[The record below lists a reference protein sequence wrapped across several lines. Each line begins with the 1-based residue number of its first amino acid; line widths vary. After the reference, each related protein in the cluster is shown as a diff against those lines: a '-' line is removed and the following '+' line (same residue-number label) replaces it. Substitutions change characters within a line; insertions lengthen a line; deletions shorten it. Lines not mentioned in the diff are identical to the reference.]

1 VGIAVT
7 TSELL
12 QRTWEWHTSVVVGCA
27 LLGAAYIVFVR
38 PLRRRRVLSFLAG
51 VLLLLFTLVGPLD
64 GLGDDYLFSAHMLEH
79 IVFLVAIPPLL
90 IMGLPR
96 EAVTAMLQWR
106 PAAVV
111 ERVLRRPWVAWLI
124 AVGTLYLWHLPALY
138 NAALADE
145 RVHITQHLS
154 FLVTATVFWWPVLAP
169 LSHHRLRGHTAILYL
184 FLAAVANSVLGA
196 VLTFSAPGLYPL
208 YTRPTDGSAALAL
221 IRQRWGLEPAADQQL
236 GGLFMWVV
244 GGLFFL
250 VAVLGMYTRWYRESG
265 YEGTP

>member
-12 QRTWEWHTSVVVGCA
+12 QKTWEWHTSVVAGCA

-38 PLRRRRVLSFLAG
+38 PLQRWRVLSFLAG

-79 IVFLVAIPPLL
+79 IVFLVAVPPLV

-96 EAVTAMLQWR
+96 EAVTAMLRWR
-106 PAAVV
+106 PASVV
-111 ERVLRRPWVAWLI
+111 ERALRRPWVAWLV

-138 NAALADE
+138 NEALADE

-169 LSHHRLRGHTAILYL
+169 LPDHRLRGHTAILYL

-221 IRQRWGLEPAADQQL
+221 IRQRWGLDPAADQQL

-250 VAVLGMYTRWYRESG
+250 IAVLGMYTRWYRESG
-265 YEGTP
+265 YQGTP